1 MLQLSNPSQLF
12 NQQKIFSLNADV
24 EKIFHKGIELKQGK
38 EIIILYRFDADEFI
52 KGDERVQLLKILSAC
67 KLKEEDVVVINTAV
81 AENISLSWLRNNFP
95 VNTLIVFG
103 EIKLTNNLQF
113 KKHIAYN
120 IDGIQIVYSEPI
132 TKLLSS
138 ANDKKALWIEL
149 KKIFKVA

>member
-67 KLKEEDVVVINTAV
+67 KLKAEAVVLINTAV
-81 AENISLSWLRNNFP
+81 AENISLSW
-95 VNTLIVFG
+95 
-103 EIKLTNNLQF
+103 
-113 KKHIAYN
+113 
-120 IDGIQIVYSEPI
+120 
-132 TKLLSS
+132 
-138 ANDKKALWIEL
+138 
-149 KKIFKVA
+149 